1 MPTHAQDA
9 TRKKLFNGADLYFPL
24 LERTVPRI
32 LTHRYTFISDDWY
45 KDQVDGGKLSAAE
58 MNAVVAVDLLEKAHL
73 AAATSLIRILR
84 WADAVCLMYE
94 TKNYPGFAGA
104 LRGLIENGGDTVDGL
119 LNIPAALAAY
129 HHRLKEMLAGKM
141 TSGLA
146 DCSALEHMLDHYIH
160 AGWAGKKSDPV
171 RAAKANAE
179 YVALIEKVVPSALS
193 LYHRLCAIVH
203 PSNQSVG
210 WLFDFDEL
218 GDRRIAL
225 TMDDAAKIDA
235 ILVEFP
241 SAIGQTFSLT
251 CNCALLTL
259 RVLHKFPL
267 HPKIP
272 ELKKVDWSPV
282 PVGRDVEQLLRN

>member
-1 MPTHAQDA
+1 MQTRDA
-9 TRKKLFNGADLYFPL
+9 TRKKLFSKADLYFQL
-24 LERTVPRI
+24 LENVIPRI
-32 LTHRYTFISDDWY
+32 VTHRYSFISDDWY
-45 KDQVDGGKLSAAE
+45 KEQVDEGNLSPAE

-73 AAATSLIRILR
+73 AAATSLIRISR
-84 WADAVCLMYE
+84 WADAVCIMYE
-94 TKNYPGFAGA
+94 AGNYPGFAGA
-104 LRGLIENGGDTVDGL
+104 LRGLIENGGDSVDGL
-119 LNIPAALAAY
+119 LNIPAALATY
-129 HHRLKEMLAGKM
+129 HRRLNDMLAGKM
-141 TSGLA
+141 TDALA
-146 DCSALEHMLDHYIH
+146 DCSSLEHMLDHYIH

-203 PSNQSVG
+203 PSNQSIG

-225 TMDDAAKIDA
+225 AMNDAAKIDA
-235 ILVEFP
+235 LYAEFP
-241 SAIGQTFSLT
+241 TAIGQTFSLT

-267 HPKIP
+267 HPKLP

-282 PVGRDVEQLLRN
+282 GVGREVEQLLRN